1 MPNNRKNK
9 APDGRG
15 ANRTK
20 IAFQH
25 PLMGEDVVWLYPNP
39 ADVEADIGLLNSAW
53 EKHYGPLP
61 DDFVPPFFYRGDDDD
76 SLNVVEWPRTFR
88 ELLLEKYG
96 LTEFAMVELRFQYI
110 CNAFLM
116 EANVRGLQQS
126 LGLL

>member
-20 IAFQH
+20 IASRH
-25 PLMGEDVVWLYPNP
+25 PLMGEDVVWLYPDP
-39 ADVEADIGLLNSAW
+39 ADYEADMGLLNSAW
-53 EKHYGPLP
+53 ETHYGPLS
-61 DDFVPPFFYRGDDDD
+61 DDFVPPFFYRDTDDD
-76 SLNVVEWPRTFR
+76 SLKVVEWPRTFR

-96 LTEFAMVELRFQYI
+96 LAEFAMVELRFQYI